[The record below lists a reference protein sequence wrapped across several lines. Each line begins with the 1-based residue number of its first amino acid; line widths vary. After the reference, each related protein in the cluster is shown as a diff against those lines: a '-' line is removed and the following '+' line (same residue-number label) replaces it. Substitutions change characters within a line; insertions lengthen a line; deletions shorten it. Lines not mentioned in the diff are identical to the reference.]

1 MSSTAAPLALAQT
14 CTPENAAERATLQT
28 PGSRWA
34 SIEAQVKNTLEA
46 SGYKKVTILPT
57 SFVIQAEKDS
67 HPILLVVNLE
77 SDTVTYLSV
86 ERLALGDQ
94 NNGDQAG
101 AASGK
106 KEADAVLGVAPKSA
120 SFVEEAAEGD
130 MFEIQAS
137 QLAASKTQGDVQ
149 AFANQ
154 MIKDHSKTSEELKA
168 RAQQAEIK
176 IPSSL
181 SGAQQTMLDKLGTLN
196 GKDFTKQYLDDQV
209 TAHRQALSLFER
221 YGKGGEDNTLKAWA
235 LQLLPTLR
243 HHLDMAQKLGGQAA
257 SDQGAASGTAIPC
270 QTGKMGQALMPSS
283 AATSREQVGKMGEQE
298 KTPASATVSDAN
310 GC

>member
-14 CTPENAAERATLQT
+14 STPESAAERATLQT
-28 PGSRWA
+28 PGGRWA

-57 SFVIQAEKDS
+57 SFVIQAEKDG
-67 HPILLVVNLE
+67 HPILLVVNSE

-101 AASGK
+101 ASGE
-106 KEADAVLGVAPKSA
+106 KEADAVLGVAPKTA

-154 MIKDHSKTSEELKA
+154 MIKDHSKTSGELKA

-181 SGAQQTMLDKLGTLN
+181 SGSQQAMLDKLGSLN
-196 GKDFTKQYLDDQV
+196 GKDFTKQYLDDKV

-270 QTGKMGQALMPSS
+270 QTGKMGQAQMPSS

-298 KTPASATVSDAN
+298 KTPATATASDAN